1 MKPAFFYGLF
11 MDEVLLKSKGFNP
24 SYFEIA
30 CIEGFGLRI
39 GERASLVESKG
50 ERAYGLIMFM
60 SHEELKALYGE
71 ESVSDYVPE
80 ILTVTTSNNQNIV
93 ATTYNLPVEKLT
105 GQNRE
110 YACSLATLAKN
121 VGLPPEY
128 IEEIEKWTV

>member
-1 MKPAFFYGLF
+1 
-11 MDEVLLKSKGFNP
+11 MDEGLLKRKGFNP
-24 SYFEIA
+24 SGVEIA

-60 SHEELKALYGE
+60 SHEELEALYGE
-71 ESVSDYVPE
+71 ESVSDYEPE
-80 ILTVTTSNNQNIV
+80 NLTVTTSNNKNIV
-93 ATTYNLPVEKLT
+93 ATTYILPVEKLT

-128 IEEIEKWTV
+128 IEEIEKWAV